1 MAKMRISPELKKLI
15 EKYRCVKDTEG
26 MSPAKVYKLVG
37 AGIKGP
43 PMMWNGKRT

>member
-1 MAKMRISPELKKLI
+1 MVIMGISPKLKKLI

-37 AGIKGP
+37 EDVTSLLSPQGTL
-43 PMMWNGKRT
+43 KR